1 MSYFRSRNK
10 PLKTKV
16 ALMSLDGDSN
26 QKRSDLSKPRYRK
39 RSAPPR
45 RPASSSSPL
54 RHEVRSTPSKY
65 IGATGQPST
74 TGFSSSLG
82 VAKRSLPGGR
92 SHASPSGAV
101 QVGGFLSSK
110 GAMNGGSGSSGS
122 NSYTL
127 KKVHRKN
134 RIIGEASNQ
143 KAVKLSFEDD
153 LRDAESSS
161 FESKSIKDITS
172 KRFLEESRLVCKVS
186 DRL

>member
-1 MSYFRSRNK
+1 
-10 PLKTKV
+10 
-16 ALMSLDGDSN
+16 
-26 QKRSDLSKPRYRK
+26 
-39 RSAPPR
+39 
-45 RPASSSSPL
+45 
-54 RHEVRSTPSKY
+54 
-65 IGATGQPST
+65 
-74 TGFSSSLG
+74 
-82 VAKRSLPGGR
+82 
-92 SHASPSGAV
+92 
-101 QVGGFLSSK
+101 
-110 GAMNGGSGSSGS
+110 MNGGSGSSGS